1 MSTERLICDE
11 KFEECCS
18 QNNVNKYDAVRTT
31 LLGTERHC
39 CGSHKHKQ
47 VPVSNTSNYKAPDAS
62 VTTTRLRVQGIC
74 CGKEA
79 ELVKTLLIPLEGVVS
94 VSVNVVARI
103 VVVQHDEKLLLKSD
117 LVKLLNDYHLG
128 VSILQSGTAV
138 SDRGK
143 KTFFTSHTTAI
154 SLLLLILCLFSVVI
168 FANFHNQQWK
178 IWVTVTLIII
188 ASLPIFKRAFNSWRK
203 GIFLDV
209 NILMLVA
216 ISGVAALKQWVE
228 GATLVTV
235 FYIADLLQSYCFYRV
250 EEAVSSTYEF

>member
-18 QNNVNKYDAVRTT
+18 RNNVNKYDAVRTT

-79 ELVKTLLIPLEGVVS
+79 ELVKTLLIPLEGVAS

-250 EEAVSSTYEF
+250 EEAVSSKYEF